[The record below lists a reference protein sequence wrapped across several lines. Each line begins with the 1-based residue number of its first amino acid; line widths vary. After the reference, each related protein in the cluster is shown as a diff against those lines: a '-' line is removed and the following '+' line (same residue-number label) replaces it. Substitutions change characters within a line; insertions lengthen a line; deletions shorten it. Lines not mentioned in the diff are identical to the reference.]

1 MDNED
6 HQSYFQFLKFVQARE
21 TRYSEILFENWGNN
35 SIMPFLAVVEGKR
48 IEQKQSRGLKLR
60 ISPKD

>member
-21 TRYSEILFENWGNN
+21 TRYSEILFEN
-35 SIMPFLAVVEGKR
+35 
-48 IEQKQSRGLKLR
+48 
-60 ISPKD
+60 